1 MAYSLI
7 GASWGGQITER
18 ALIALGVFLLLVTL
32 VIWAYFRNG
41 RCRSPRSSRCCTTW
55 C

>member
-18 ALIALGVFLLLVTL
+18 ALIALAVFLALVAL

-41 RCRSPRSSRCCTTW
+41 KMAAAALVALATT
-55 C
+55 